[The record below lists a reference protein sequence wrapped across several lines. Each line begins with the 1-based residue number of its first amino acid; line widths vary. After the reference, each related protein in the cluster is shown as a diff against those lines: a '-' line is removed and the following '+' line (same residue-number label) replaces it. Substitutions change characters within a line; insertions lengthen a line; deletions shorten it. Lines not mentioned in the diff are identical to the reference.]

1 MKTVLLVCTQGMS
14 TSFLTNKINTVAK
27 ENNVPIHFYAKSEN
41 QIELELDR
49 VDCILL
55 GPQVAYMEKEICDRV
70 KGRVPV
76 EAIDAANF
84 GRMNAVAILK
94 QAIRL
99 IKSHNQG

>member
-14 TSFLTNKINTVAK
+14 TSFLTNKINAAAK
-27 ENNVPIHFYAKSEN
+27 ENNVPIQFYARSEG

-55 GPQVAYMEKEICDRV
+55 GPQVAYIYDEVCKRV
-70 KGRVPV
+70 GGKVPV
-76 EAIDAANF
+76 EAIDPTAF
-84 GRMNAVAILK
+84 GRMNAIAILK

-99 IKSHNQG
+99 IKSHNPS